1 MGRGRRFPCIGSKAQ
16 RTAFEKSELSM
27 LILRER
33 RSSDGATPAEE
44 FPFNRQSRTP
54 PPKAGGVT
62 PPAAGWLRGIVP
74 KGSQKGETSGS
85 ERVKAVHRRLT
96 RGLAFVA
103 TRDSG
108 DSWSCR

>member
-1 MGRGRRFPCIGSKAQ
+1 MGRGRRFPRLGIGAQ

-44 FPFNRQSRTP
+44 FPFNRQSHTP

-62 PPAAGWLRGIVP
+62 ERFIGVKLGVGPATAESHIAPAARCC
-74 KGSQKGETSGS
+74 
-85 ERVKAVHRRLT
+85 
-96 RGLAFVA
+96 LAICV
-103 TRDSG
+103 G
-108 DSWSCR
+108 V

>member
-33 RSSDGATPAEE
+33 RSSDDATPAGA
-44 FPFNRQSRTP
+44 FPFNRQSHTP

-62 PPAAGWLRGIVP
+62 PPGSRVDAGE
-74 KGSQKGETSGS
+74 SA
-85 ERVKAVHRRLT
+85 ERKPEVRR
-96 RGLAFVA
+96 A
-103 TRDSG
+103 
-108 DSWSCR
+108 